1 MGFFYGGEEST
12 AGLSE
17 KLQLQEFGR
26 LDWATKCKEGTWSMD
41 AARRGESLDGQSDE
55 AVGSGI
61 VGDVDCG
68 ARDSISKDHRF
79 LSPGGKVT
87 VTVS

>member
-1 MGFFYGGEEST
+1 
-12 AGLSE
+12 
-17 KLQLQEFGR
+17 
-26 LDWATKCKEGTWSMD
+26 MD
-41 AARRGESLDGQSDE
+41 AARRRESLDKQSDE

-79 LSPGGKVT
+79 LSPGGKIT

>member
-1 MGFFYGGEEST
+1 
-12 AGLSE
+12 
-17 KLQLQEFGR
+17 
-26 LDWATKCKEGTWSMD
+26 MD
-41 AARRGESLDGQSDE
+41 AARRGESLDKQSDE